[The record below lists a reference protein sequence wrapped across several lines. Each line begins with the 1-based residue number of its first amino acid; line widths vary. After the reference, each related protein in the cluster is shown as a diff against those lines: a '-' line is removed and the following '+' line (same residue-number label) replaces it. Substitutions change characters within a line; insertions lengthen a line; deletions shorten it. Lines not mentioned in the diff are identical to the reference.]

1 MKQHKNDDPLKMGGE
16 RAWIHARFMEG
27 SDEICFTYRRKIETL
42 RELVNQLEQ
51 LPSSEKRRYR
61 STFRR
66 WQKIQELEDARL
78 RLP

>member
-1 MKQHKNDDPLKMGGE
+1 MKQHKNYEPSIKGGE
-16 RAWIHARFMEG
+16 RAWIHAQFMEG

-51 LPSSEKRRYR
+51 LPSSEKRRHR
-61 STFRR
+61 STFNR
-66 WQKIQELEDARL
+66 WQKIKELEDARL

>member
-1 MKQHKNDDPLKMGGE
+1 MKQHKNDAPLIMGGE
-16 RAWIHARFMEG
+16 RAWIHAQFMEG
-27 SDEICFTYRRKIETL
+27 CDEICFTYRRKIEIL
-42 RELVNQLEQ
+42 RELVHQLEQ

-61 STFRR
+61 STFKR